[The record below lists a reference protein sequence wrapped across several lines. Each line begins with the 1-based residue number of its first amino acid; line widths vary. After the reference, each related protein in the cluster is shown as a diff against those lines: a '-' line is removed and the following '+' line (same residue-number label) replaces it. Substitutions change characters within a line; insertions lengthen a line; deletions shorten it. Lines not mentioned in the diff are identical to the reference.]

1 MRRPVPS
8 GTCTRRKG
16 VRNVRAGALA
26 KPVRWAAAAPA
37 AAAEL
42 ECRVGAAVS
51 YAFLFSSSTID
62 MNALRAPTGGAEVAA
77 IAAAVRGLV
86 APADAAAAESFATLV
101 SAEVSGELLRHRG
114 EDNWAAMCAGLFR
127 WFRNRPAGRAS
138 VRAFNPDRQRDG
150 WSCPHSVIE
159 VVTDDAPFLVDSLE
173 LVVAAA
179 GLRMHRLIHPVL
191 EVQRDAQ
198 GNVKAI
204 AACDGAHAAESIT
217 HAEVDRVDDATLQSL
232 QAAAEAAFGDVHA
245 AVVDWQAMHDKM
257 LAVAESLPKERTP
270 LGADELVEGQAFLR
284 WAADNHFTFLGYRE
298 YDVVAEQGD
307 ELLKAR
313 AESGLGIL
321 RDPTLATT
329 PRSTKSL
336 IASRLPQS
344 GSMDAIILTKTNAR
358 SRVHRPGYMDYI
370 GVLSFDAHGKP
381 VSEKRFLGLY
391 TSTAYMRRA
400 QDVPLVRKKF
410 ESAAERSSLRP
421 QSHSDKAF
429 RSILE
434 TLPRD
439 ELLQATTDELHKLA
453 TGIFEVNERR
463 RAKVF
468 VRRDAYGRF
477 YSCLVFVPRD
487 HYSPA
492 VAARIKEML
501 NDELHGAHVDATTQ
515 IGDSPM
521 ARMHVTVRPR
531 AGEEVH
537 IDDAKLDA
545 LLAPIVRSWHDELR
559 DALVGGNGE
568 ERGTQLA
575 NRWGRAFSAGYIEDA
590 TPARAAEDVGILTAM
605 TDAGQDMRLALHES
619 YRKPGE
625 LHFRIFRTGHDIP
638 LSDALPLLESAGLK
652 VDTEQV
658 HSLEVPGAKAC
669 VQDFVVRPAVPM
681 TFKLDDTH
689 ARFEGAFDAIWHGL
703 AENDHFNALVLRAG
717 LSWRQIAML
726 RGYCK
731 YQQQVGTPFSQAYM
745 EETLNRYPMIAGL
758 LVELFEAKFDP
769 RRETGDAAA
778 RKAARD
784 ALERELGTLTPK
796 AVADA
801 NPGFVANVAALLEQ
815 PREEQVEGL
824 VNALKALLANVASL
838 DDDRI
843 LRGFMGQ
850 IRATLRTNYFQTHA
864 GKPAEYIAY
873 KFDSHQVP
881 DVPKP
886 VPYRE
891 IWVYAPRVEGV
902 HLRFGPVARGGIRWS
917 DRREDFRTE
926 VLGLVKAQMVKN
938 TVIVPVGSK
947 GGFFVKRPPAERD
960 AQLDEGIACYKMF
973 MNGLLDITD
982 NIDTKANT
990 VVHPVDVVRHD
1001 ADDPYLVVAADKGTA
1016 KFSDIANGISIEHGY
1031 WLGDAFASGG
1041 SAGFDHKDMGITSRG
1056 GWESVKCHFRAL
1068 GHDCQN
1074 EDFTCVGIG
1083 DMSGD
1088 VFGNG
1093 LLRSRHTRLLA
1104 AFDHRHIFIDPDPQT
1119 EASYIERE
1127 RMFALPRSSWEDYD
1141 KSKISKGGGVF
1152 ARSLKAVAITLEMR
1166 AVLGIAE
1173 GVESLSPTEL
1183 MTAILKAPVDLLWN
1197 GGIGT
1202 YVKAASESNADVGD
1216 RANNS
1221 LRINGGELRCKI
1233 VGEGGNLGL
1242 TQKGRIEAAQN
1253 GVLLNTDFIDNS
1265 AGVDTSDHEVN
1276 IKILLNDAVQR
1287 GEMDIEARNKL
1298 LHSMT
1303 DEVAGLVLNDNYR
1316 QNVALGL
1323 MQHMSPGRIGTQ
1335 GHFIRTLE
1343 SRGQLDRQIE
1353 SLPTD
1358 SEIAERR
1365 TRHQGLVRPE
1375 LAVLLS
1381 YSKIVLYQQLLDSDV
1396 PEDPFLSHELMR
1408 YFPRPLHQKY
1418 AEHMQ
1423 RHRLKREI
1431 IATAVTNSI
1440 VNRMGATFVL
1450 RTQEDSG
1457 QTAAAVV
1464 KAYNAAR
1471 QIIHARELWSGID
1484 ALDGKV
1490 SADAQIDALMKIW
1503 ALLRHI
1509 SRWLLNRPGTT
1520 LDITELVQRY
1530 QPGMDQLRAA
1540 LPNELTDTSK
1550 ASWGVDLEKWQD
1562 LGFGDA
1568 LARNLATIPVLEI
1581 AMDVIETA
1589 QDSGRPVEHV
1599 ARVFFELGEALDIE
1613 FLRAQI
1619 EKLPVESRWHAQAR
1633 GALRDELAVQ
1643 QRAMV
1648 GQILASEQGKQGA
1661 DGAVAAWLDRD
1672 DPQLQFTRGMLDEI
1686 RGVDVDYPIAS
1697 VALRRLAQIAQS
1709 G

>member
-1 MRRPVPS
+1 
-8 GTCTRRKG
+8 
-16 VRNVRAGALA
+16 
-26 KPVRWAAAAPA
+26 
-37 AAAEL
+37 
-42 ECRVGAAVS
+42 VGAAVS